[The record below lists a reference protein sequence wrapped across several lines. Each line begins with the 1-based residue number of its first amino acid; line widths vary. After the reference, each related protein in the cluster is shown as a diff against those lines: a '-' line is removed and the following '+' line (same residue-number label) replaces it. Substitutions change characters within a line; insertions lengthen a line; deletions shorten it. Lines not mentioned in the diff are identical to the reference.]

1 MIARLCL
8 IWLLSA
14 LVACSASHES
24 ASVPDAVDAPVVSSA
39 TENPLSVQL
48 QPAEQTKGQSKA
60 ERDVAGEIDYSCRGD
75 DDCAIKNV
83 GSCCGYYP
91 ACVNLNSP
99 TFPEQVKADC
109 AASGRSSVCGFPS
122 LSGCQ
127 CVEGRCEGVRS
138 SGPGLEPMS

>member
-8 IWLLSA
+8 VWLLSA
-14 LVACSASHES
+14 LVACSAPHDK
-24 ASVPDAVDAPVVSSA
+24 ASVPDAVDAPVASV
-39 TENPLSVQL
+39 TESPLPVQL
-48 QPAEQTKGQSKA
+48 RPAEQTKAPSKA
-60 ERDVAGEIDYSCRGD
+60 ERGAPGEIDYSCRAD

-91 ACVNLNSP
+91 ACVNVNSP
-99 TFPEQVKADC
+99 TYPEQVKADC

-138 SGPGLEPMS
+138 AAPVLEPMM